1 MRGRD
6 ISDQLGTEGAGEEA
20 AKNAQGEEELEKGSL
35 HEERW
40 TSKKN
45 DSSIIINMKS

>member
-1 MRGRD
+1 MKFL
-6 ISDQLGTEGAGEEA
+6 INLELKELVKKQLRMAH
-20 AKNAQGEEELEKGSL
+20 GEEELEKDSL

-45 DSSIIINMKS
+45 DSSIIINMKI